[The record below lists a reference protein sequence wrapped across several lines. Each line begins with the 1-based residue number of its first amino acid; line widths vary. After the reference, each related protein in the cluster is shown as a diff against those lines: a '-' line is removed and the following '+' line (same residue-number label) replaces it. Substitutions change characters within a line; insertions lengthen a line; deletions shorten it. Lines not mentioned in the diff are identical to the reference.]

1 MARISLGRVRAA
13 RAKEEADGASW
24 EIMDKSIKKLHFRG
38 LRVFKMTLGGIKR

>member
-24 EIMDKSIKKLHFRG
+24 EIMDKSIKTAFQG
-38 LRVFKMTLGGIKR
+38 FVCA